1 MARRD
6 FQKLVIQLQF
16 DTKQKALQQ
25 ALLVPWRQLE
35 EAASAYV
42 ESHIFIMWVR
52 AIAEV
57 KPELPKI
64 VVSALE
70 GCCPGFLNED
80 SRERKQGPR
89 QQRFLWHSLEEW
101 MTARKFADAKT
112 QGWFDAVMYYAY
124 KDLRTEKAWALWER
138 TNDAWSRRHPSMW
151 PTLEEWTSNVI
162 ATDRITRSD
171 NEKARAVEALQRV
184 EAGRL
189 GCAVADLLEWRAFAL
204 WIDAISHPNR
214 LLEDEVLSELRTR
227 CPGFLTAFEGAPL
240 WQVPMF
246 FRLVRFG
253 DAVWRKAARAENWYS
268 ALQYHVSHHPRY
280 HRVIHYNQRCHDEW
294 GPLHPIRFPSFSEWL
309 SAADEYTLSQN
320 A

>member
-1 MARRD
+1 MARGD
-6 FQKLVIQLQF
+6 FQELVVQVQL

-25 ALLVPWRQLE
+25 ALRVPWRRLE

-42 ESHIFIMWVR
+42 ESHIFILWVR

-57 KPELPKI
+57 KTELPEI

-70 GCCPGFLNED
+70 RFCPGFLDED
-80 SRERKQGPR
+80 SLERKQRPR
-89 QQRFLWHSLEEW
+89 QQGFLWHSLEEW
-101 MTARKFADAKT
+101 IAARKFADAKT

-138 TNDAWSRRHPSMW
+138 TKDAWSRQPPSIW

-162 ATDRITRSD
+162 GTDRLAQSG
-171 NEKARAVEALQRV
+171 NEKARAVEAQQRV

-189 GCAVADLLEWRAFAL
+189 RCAVADLLEWRAFAL
-204 WIDAISHPNR
+204 WIDAVSQPNR
-214 LLEDEVLSELRTR
+214 LLENEVLSELRTR

-253 DAVWRKAARAENWYS
+253 DAGWRSAARAENWYS
-268 ALQYHVSHHPRY
+268 ALRYHVTHHPRH

-294 GPLHPIRFPSFSEWL
+294 GRVHPIRFPSFSEWL
-309 SAADEYTLSQN
+309 NAADEYALPQN
-320 A
+320 V